1 MKLLKKDRRTGFLH
15 LQVDTLDDL
24 WTLRNLVQ
32 EGDRV
37 TASTTRTA
45 EVADD
50 KIRSEKAE
58 KKRMTLTVQVE
69 QVDWHPFDDHLRVL
83 GTIVEGPQDHGRHH
97 TLVFKDEPGT
107 KLKIHKKEG
116 HLRDWQEKQIQEAIE
131 ATHKPQVLLL
141 AIDDTEAQFGQL
153 ASYGLRA
160 LGSLPATGQGKRFG
174 DPEKAKKAFYDEV
187 VRSLKALRQDAD
199 VPLLVVGPGWWRE
212 EFLAHAM
219 EKDPGLVKGAQTD
232 GTSQGGTAGLQ
243 EALKRDL
250 LTKVARDHRVQD
262 ETAKLEE
269 VLARIAK
276 GDGLVAYGPDEVA
289 QAVQMGAAEEVLI
302 TDDAVRTGKHPKVL
316 EHAEQ
321 TRCHVHVV
329 STDHDAGGQLAQLG
343 GVAALLRYAVS

>member
-1 MKLLKKDRRTGFLH
+1 MKLLRKDRGTGFLH
-15 LQVDTLDDL
+15 LQVDSLDDL
-24 WTLRNLVQ
+24 WTLRNLIQ

-50 KIRSEKAE
+50 KLRSEKAE
-58 KKRMTLTVQVE
+58 KKPMTLSVQVE
-69 QVDWHPFDDHLRVL
+69 QVEWHPFDDHLRVL

-107 KLKIHKKEG
+107 KLKIHKKAG
-116 HLRDWQEKQIQEAIE
+116 RLRSWQEKQIQEAVA
-131 ATHKPQVLLL
+131 ATHRPQVLLL
-141 AIDDTEAQFGQL
+141 AIDDAEAQFGQL

-174 DPEKAKKAFYDEV
+174 DPEKAKNAFYDEV
-187 VRSLKALRQDAD
+187 LRSLKAMRPDVD

-219 EKDPGLVKGAQTD
+219 EKDPQVVKGAQTD

-243 EALKRDL
+243 EALKRDQ
-250 LTKVARDHRVQD
+250 LTKVATAHRVQE

-276 GDGLVAYGPDEVA
+276 GDGRVAYGPDEVA
-289 QAVQMGAAEEVLI
+289 QAVTMGAAEEVLI
-302 TDDAVRTGKHPKVL
+302 TDEAVRAGRHPKVL
-316 EHAEQ
+316 ENAEQ

-329 STDHDAGGQLAQLG
+329 STDHDAGGQLQQLG
-343 GVAALLRYAVS
+343 GVAALLRYPIA